1 MVKPMHASIR
11 LVPTLLL
18 LSTWLVGADDPLP
31 FPDMAPTIGTYL
43 EKYYYDPS
51 RFHPR
56 MMVERALRALETSEV
71 TIDTRWRD
79 GRITLVIKEATTDIP
94 AAEPTTLDEAMS
106 LIEAVRKVVDM
117 ASYTKD
123 RRRELAYM
131 LVNGALSSLDPHT
144 VLMSPEPAREF
155 GDSINGEFF
164 GIGAWLTQDEGLIA
178 IERVMPGLPADRGGI
193 EDGDVILAIDGE
205 KTAGLSL
212 EQAVKRIKGPKGT
225 QVTLTLDRR
234 SANRTLDLAITR
246 DLVQVI
252 TMRSHRQGGIGYV
265 RMDEFNANTARDLKA
280 AVDDLQKAG
289 ELSSL
294 VLDLRFNG
302 GGLLDQAKLVSDLF
316 LSRGQEIVR
325 TVTIDGEPTITKS
338 DGRKAYQFP
347 IAVLTSAG
355 SASAA
360 EILSGALQRND
371 RAVVFGTTTFGKG
384 SVQTV
389 RPLRDG
395 SRLKLTIQEY
405 QLPGGVSIQDVGV
418 APDVHLV
425 RHSLKKDGSL
435 DRLRPFSREREEDDE
450 FALANRK
457 AYAHNSVYHLGWV
470 AAYRTK
476 DELKQSGISAR
487 EFAPDQEAMLVV
499 NLMAAATETPDFST
513 EATNALKGGT
523 LRQFLI
529 ERLKAPVEAAAERE
543 SQALASTLAKQ
554 ANPIAWGDNVAPAKD
569 VLTLA
574 YTGPTEIVASPLDD
588 SWQNEKS
595 PAGKSLEEKSSAELT
610 FSVTNHGATPIGH
623 LYGSV
628 QADKYSPL
636 WEDEMLFGAVGPGQT
651 ITGTL
656 RFHVP
661 PRVFSGEERFTLDL
675 RSDLTDAPLA
685 SLPVILAVRAQ
696 PRPHLTFTWQL
707 EDPAELKPGVPAF
720 LTVNLTNDGAGP
732 MAAPVARVFKS
743 DDPFVQ
749 LGDTRFEYNG
759 ADNQTVEKPVDK
771 NADKSTK
778 RPNLPAGASW
788 VIKIPVTI
796 AQTIKGQSFSG
807 DHITLQL
814 SCQETFGDDIQ
825 IDSRYRTGIFDT
837 LTIPVNEKLKP
848 RTVQAP
854 MVTLGKL
861 ERLTGNDIALT
872 VTISDDNPQFIT
884 VFQDEDKVDLRTVG
898 KETSFRFPL
907 TLRPGVNSIRVVAT
921 DQDEVDQVL
930 PIRLWGEGQPVAKQ
944 KTAIAPPLTPAET
957 TNVP

>member
-1 MVKPMHASIR
+1 MHASIR

-18 LSTWLVGADDPLP
+18 FSVWLVGADEPEPLADTEQNIATYDPVP

-56 MMVERALRALETSEV
+56 LMVERALRALETSEV
-71 TIDTRWRD
+71 TIDTRWLND
-79 GRITLVIKEATTDIP
+79 HISVVIKETTTDIP
-94 AAEPTTLDEAMS
+94 AKEPTTLDEAMIH
-106 LIEAVRKVVDM
+106 IEAVRKVVDT
-117 ASYTKD
+117 ASYTKK
-123 RRRELAYM
+123 RRRELAYT

-178 IERVMPGLPADRGGI
+178 IDRVMPGLPADRGGV

-212 EQAVKRIKGPKGT
+212 DQAVRRIKGPKGT
-225 QVTLTLDRR
+225 NVTLTLERR

-252 TMRSHRQGGIGYV
+252 TMRSHRLGEIGYV

-280 AVDDLQKAG
+280 SIDDLVKG
-289 ELSSL
+289 GPLSAL

-316 LSRGQEIVR
+316 LGRGQEIVR

-347 IAVLTSAG
+347 LAVLTSAG

-371 RAVVFGTTTFGKG
+371 RAVVFGTTSFGKG
-384 SVQTV
+384 SVQTI

-450 FALANRK
+450 FALANSK
-457 AYAHNSVYHLGWV
+457 AYAHDSAYHLGWV

-487 EFAPDQEAMLVV
+487 EFAPDQEAMLVLK
-499 NLMAAATETPDFST
+499 LMAETVKTADFASEAST
-513 EATNALKGGT
+513 TLKNGT

-529 ERLKAPVEAAAERE
+529 ERLKTPVNDATVRE
-543 SQALASTLAKQ
+543 SQTLASTLAKQ
-554 ANPIAWGDNVAPAKD
+554 TKPIIWGDDGIPGKET
-569 VLTLA
+569 LSLA
-574 YTGPTEIVASPLDD
+574 YTGPNEISASPLTATTNTDG
-588 SWQNEKS
+588 EA
-595 PAGKSLEEKSSAELT
+595 PAELT
-610 FSVTNHGATPIGH
+610 FTVTNRGSTPIGH

-636 WEDEMLFGAVGPGQT
+636 WEDELLFGAVAPGQT

-656 RFHVP
+656 PFHVP
-661 PRVFSGEERFTLDL
+661 PRVFSGEERFTLNL
-675 RSDLTDAPLA
+675 RSDLTDEPLA
-685 SLPVILAVRAQ
+685 SLPVIIAVRAQ
-696 PRPHLTFTWQL
+696 PRPHLSFTWQID
-707 EDPAELKPGVPAF
+707 DPAELKPGIPAIV
-720 LTVNLTNDGAGP
+720 TVNLTNDGAGP
-732 MAAPVARVFKS
+732 LSAPIARVFKS

-749 LGDTRFEYNG
+749 LGDTRFDYNG
-759 ADNQTVEKPVDK
+759 SGEQAAAKVEKS
-771 NADKSTK
+771 AK
-778 RPNLPAGASW
+778 RPNLAAGESW
-788 VIKIPVTI
+788 SVKIPVTI
-796 AQTIKGQSFSG
+796 AQTVKGQNFTG

-814 SCQETFGDDIQ
+814 SCQETFGDETSH
-825 IDSRYRTGIFDT
+825 IDSRYRAGIFDT
-837 LTIPVNEKLKP
+837 ITIPVNEKIKP

-861 ERLTGNDIALT
+861 ERLSGNDVALT
-872 VTISDDNPQFIT
+872 ITLTDDNPQFIT
-884 VFQDEDKVDLRTVG
+884 VFQDDDKVDLRTVG
-898 KETSFRFPL
+898 KDSSFRFPL
-907 TLRPGVNSIRVVAT
+907 TLKPGMNNVRVVAT

-930 PIRLWGEGQPVAKQ
+930 PIRLWGEGQPIEKRKVTITP
-944 KTAIAPPLTPAET
+944 TAEIST
-957 TNVP
+957 VP

>member
-1 MVKPMHASIR
+1 MRASLR
-11 LVPTLLL
+11 LVPSLLL
-18 LSTWLVGADDPLP
+18 FSTWLVGADDPLP
-31 FPDMAPTIGTYL
+31 FPDMAQTIGTYL

-56 MMVERALRALETSEV
+56 LMVERALRALETTEV
-71 TIDTRWRD
+71 TIDTRWHD
-79 GRITLVIKEATTDIP
+79 GHISLVIKDTTTDIP
-94 AAEPTTLDEAMS
+94 AAEPATLDDAMM
-106 LIEAVRKVVDM
+106 LIEGVRKVVDT
-117 ASYTKD
+117 ASYTKE
-123 RRRELAYM
+123 RRRELAYT

-178 IERVMPGLPADRGGI
+178 IDRVMPGLPADRGGI

-212 EQAVKRIKGPKGT
+212 DQAVKRIKGPKGT
-225 QVTLTLDRR
+225 NVTLTLDRR

-252 TMRSHRQGGIGYV
+252 TMRSHRQNSIGYV
-265 RMDEFNANTARDLKA
+265 RMDEFNANTERDLKA
-280 AVDDLQKAG
+280 AIDDLQKCG
-289 ELSSL
+289 SLSSL

-316 LSRGQEIVR
+316 LGRGQEIVR

-347 IAVLTSAG
+347 LAVLTSAG

-450 FALANRK
+450 FALTNRK
-457 AYAHNSVYHLGWV
+457 AYAHDSAYHLGWV

-487 EFAPDQEAMLVV
+487 EFAPDQEALLVI
-499 NLMAAATETPDFST
+499 NLMAATVETPGFTAAASD
-513 EATNALKGGT
+513 ALKNGKQ
-523 LRQFLI
+523 RQFLL
-529 ERLKAPVEAAAERE
+529 ERLKAPVQAAAARE
-543 SQALASTLAKQ
+543 SQTLATTLAKQ
-554 ANPIAWGDNVAPAKD
+554 AQPIIWGDDGVPGKGA
-569 VLTLA
+569 LTLA
-574 YTGPTEIVASPLDD
+574 YTGPGEIVASPLVAPVAVAT
-588 SWQNEKS
+588 NEGDA
-595 PAGKSLEEKSSAELT
+595 PAELT
-610 FSVTNHGATPIGH
+610 FTVTNHGTTPVGH
-623 LYGSV
+623 LFGSV

-636 WEDEMLFGAVGPGQT
+636 WEDEMLFGAVAPGQT

-661 PRVFSGEERFTLDL
+661 PRVFSGEERFTLEL
-675 RSDLTDAPLA
+675 RSDLTEAPLA
-685 SLPVILAVRAQ
+685 SLPVTLNVRAQ
-696 PRPHLTFTWQL
+696 PRPHLSFTWQID
-707 EDPAELKPGVPAF
+707 DPAELKPGVPAF
-720 LTVNLTNDGAGP
+720 VTVNLTNDGAGP
-732 MAAPVARVFKS
+732 LSAPIARVFKS
-743 DDPFVQ
+743 DDAFVQ
-749 LGDTRFEYNG
+749 LGDTRFEYTGTNDKAAG
-759 ADNQTVEKPVDK
+759 ATDK
-771 NADKSTK
+771 TAK
-778 RPNLPAGASW
+778 RPNLAAGASW
-788 VIKIPVTI
+788 SVKIPVTV
-796 AQTIKGQSFSG
+796 AQTVKGQNFSG

-814 SCQETFGDDIQ
+814 SCQETFGDDNRV
-825 IDSRYRTGIFDT
+825 DSRYRAGIFDT
-837 LTIPVNEKLKP
+837 ITIPVNEKIKP

-854 MVTLGKL
+854 MITLGKL
-861 ERLTGNDIALT
+861 ERINGNDIALT
-872 VTISDDNPQFIT
+872 ITITDDNPQFIT
-884 VFQDEDKVDLRTVG
+884 VFQDDDKVDLRTVG
-898 KETSFRFPL
+898 KESSFRFPL
-907 TLRPGVNSIRVVAT
+907 TLKPGMNSIRVVAT
-921 DQDEVDQVL
+921 DKDEVDQIL
-930 PIRLWGEGQPVAKQ
+930 PVRLWGEGQAAEKHKVTVA
-944 KTAIAPPLTPAET
+944 PSSET
-957 TNVP
+957 SNVP

>member
-1 MVKPMHASIR
+1 MRASIR

-18 LSTWLVGADDPLP
+18 FSAWLVGADDPVP

-56 MMVERALRALETSEV
+56 LMVERALRALETSEV
-71 TIDTRWRD
+71 TIDTRWLND
-79 GRITLVIKEATTDIP
+79 RISVVIKDTTTDIP
-94 AAEPTTLDEAMS
+94 ASEPTTLDEAML
-106 LIEAVRKVVDM
+106 LIEAVRKVVDT
-117 ASYTKD
+117 ASYTKE
-123 RRRELAYM
+123 RRRELAYT

-178 IERVMPGLPADRGGI
+178 IDRVMPGLPADRGGV

-212 EQAVKRIKGPKGT
+212 DQAVKRIKGPKGT
-225 QVTLTLDRR
+225 NVTLTLDRR

-252 TMRSHRQGGIGYV
+252 TMRSHRLGEIGYV

-280 AVDDLQKAG
+280 SIDDLVKG
-289 ELSSL
+289 GPLSAL

-316 LSRGQEIVR
+316 LGRGQEIVR

-347 IAVLTSAG
+347 LAVLTSAG

-371 RAVVFGTTTFGKG
+371 RAVVFGTTSFGKG

-450 FALANRK
+450 FALANNK
-457 AYAHNSVYHLGWV
+457 AYAHDSAYHLGWV

-487 EFAPDQEAMLVV
+487 EFAPDQEAMLVL
-499 NLMAAATETPDFST
+499 NLMAETVKTPTFAADAAE
-513 EATNALKGGT
+513 ALKNGK

-529 ERLKAPVEAAAERE
+529 ERLKTPVHEATVRE
-543 SQALASTLAKQ
+543 SQTLASTLAKQ
-554 ANPIAWGDNVAPAKD
+554 TKPIIWGDDGIPGKD
-569 VLTLA
+569 TLSLA
-574 YTGPTEIVASPLDD
+574 YTGPNEIAASPLTGTSESDV
-588 SWQNEKS
+588 
-595 PAGKSLEEKSSAELT
+595 PAELT
-610 FSVTNHGATPIGH
+610 FTVTNHGSTPIGH

-636 WEDEMLFGAVGPGQT
+636 WEDEMLFGAVAPGQT

-656 RFHVP
+656 PFHIP

-685 SLPVILAVRAQ
+685 SLPVIIAVRAQ
-696 PRPHLTFTWQL
+696 PRPHLSFTWQID
-707 EDPAELKPGVPAF
+707 DPAELKPGVPA
-720 LTVNLTNDGAGP
+720 LVTVNITNDGAGP
-732 MAAPVARVFKS
+732 LSAPIARVFKS

-749 LGDTRFEYNG
+749 LGDTRFEYG
-759 ADNQTVEKPVDK
+759 SGEQAAAKIEKSVEKSTER
-771 NADKSTK
+771 NAK
-778 RPNLPAGASW
+778 RPNLAAGATWS
-788 VIKIPVTI
+788 VKIPVTI
-796 AQTIKGQSFSG
+796 AQTIKGQNFTG

-814 SCQETFGDDIQ
+814 SCQETFGDETSHV
-825 IDSRYRTGIFDT
+825 DSRYRAGIFDT
-837 LTIPVNEKLKP
+837 ITIPVNEKIKS

-854 MVTLGKL
+854 MITLGKF
-861 ERLTGNDIALT
+861 ERLNGNEVALT
-872 VTISDDNPQFIT
+872 VTITDDNPQFIT
-884 VFQDEDKVDLRTVG
+884 VFQDDDKVDLRTVG
-898 KETSFRFPL
+898 QDSSFRFPL
-907 TLRPGVNSIRVVAT
+907 TLKPGMNSIRVVAT
-921 DQDEVDQVL
+921 DKDEVDQIL
-930 PIRLWGEGQPVAKQ
+930 PIRLWGEGQPIEKRKV
-944 KTAIAPPLTPAET
+944 TIAPTLET
-957 TNVP
+957 STVP